1 MFIKETAHTEERDR
15 ILPISQSFNV
25 WFFFK
30 NWTTSQKL
38 TLYTVKKLFNKVG
51 IEESWNSS

>member
-25 WFFFK
+25 CFFLK
-30 NWTTSQKL
+30 TELHHKS
-38 TLYTVKKLFNKVG
+38 
-51 IEESWNSS
+51 